1 MTKNMH
7 AKKFSDE
14 TKLKLDIFREC
25 FREWFPVFIH
35 QKFWN
40 KLYIY
45 DLFAG
50 SGHDSEGNP
59 GSPLILLDEA
69 KGDEAKHCTALKQNN
84 KEVTFVFNE
93 YEPNHKKQKKFEEL
107 KSNIERYITGC
118 EKCNNCTSCHFK
130 THTTNMDFGKE
141 FKTNANIQRVLSNDK
156 IGKFVILDQ
165 YGFTQVDAKVFTTLV
180 NSKRTDFIFFI
191 SSSFLKRFK
200 EHEVSRQFIGDK
212 QISFDESKPKECH
225 QVIVRYFESLIPAG
239 KEYYLNHFTIK
250 KGTNYY
256 GLIFGTSHT
265 LGMEKFQRVC
275 WHVDE
280 RAGESNCN
288 TQDDYELNT
297 LFSGFETNKIHSVK
311 EILKKDIFSSKITN
325 NIIGLK
331 RALELRCLP
340 IVFTE
345 VVKDL
350 ISEKKIDRDGCR
362 SFKSTDVHRIKVG
375 SQDYYNIKILR

>member
-1 MTKNMH
+1 MAKNMH
-7 AKKFSDE
+7 NKKFSEE

-25 FREWFPVFIH
+25 FREWFPVFVH

-50 SGHDSEGNP
+50 SGYDAEGSP
-59 GSPLILLDEA
+59 GSPLILLEEA
-69 KGDEAKHCTALKQNN
+69 KGDDSKHCIALKQNN

-107 KSNIERYITGC
+107 KSNIEKYKAQC
-118 EKCNNCTSCHFK
+118 QNCNNCASCYFK
-130 THTTNMDFGKE
+130 THTINMNFGKE
-141 FKTNANIQRVLSNDK
+141 FKTNTNIQRVLNNEK

-165 YGFTQVDAKVFTTLV
+165 YGFTQVDAEVFTTLV

-200 EHEVSRQFIGDK
+200 EHDVSKQFIGDS
-212 QISFDESKPKECH
+212 QLSFDESKPKECH
-225 QVIVRYFESLIPAG
+225 QVIVKYFESLIPIG

-275 WHVDE
+275 WHVDQ

-288 TQDDYELNT
+288 TQDDYEPNT
-297 LFSGFETNKIHSVK
+297 LFGHLETNKVHSVK
-311 EILKKDIFSSKITN
+311 DILRQEILSSKITN
-325 NIIGLK
+325 NITGLK

-345 VVKDL
+345 VIKDL
-350 ISEKKIDRDGCR
+350 IKEDKISRDGCS
-362 SFKSTDVHRIKVG
+362 SFKSTDIHRIKVDG
-375 SQDYYNIKILR
+375 SDYYKIKIL

>member
-1 MTKNMH
+1 MH
-7 AKKFSDE
+7 KKAFSKE

-25 FREWFPVFIH
+25 FREWFPVFVH

-50 SGHDSEGNP
+50 SGYDAEGNL
-59 GSPLILLDEA
+59 GSPLILLEEA
-69 KGDEAKHCTALKQNN
+69 KGDDSKHCIALKENN

-93 YEPNHKKQKKFEEL
+93 FEPKHKKQKKFEEL
-107 KSNIERYITGC
+107 KNNIEKYKEKC
-118 EKCNNCTSCHFK
+118 EICNNCILCHFK
-130 THTTNMDFGKE
+130 THTINMDFGKE
-141 FKTNANIQRVLSNDK
+141 FKTNTKILHILKDKK

-165 YGFTQVDAKVFTTLV
+165 YGFTQVDAEVFITLV

-200 EHEVSRQFIGDK
+200 EHHVSKKFIGDR
-212 QISFDESKPKECH
+212 QLSFDESKPKECH
-225 QVIVRYFESLIPAG
+225 QVIVKYFESLIPKN

-250 KGTNYY
+250 KGRNYY

-288 TQDDYELNT
+288 TQDDFELNT
-297 LFSGFETNKIHSVK
+297 LFSHFEPNKVHSVK
-311 EILKKDIFSSKITN
+311 ELLKKEVLSGKITD

-340 IVFTE
+340 ITFTE

-350 ISEKKIDRDGCR
+350 IKENKISKDRCN
-362 SFKSTDVHRIKVG
+362 SFKSTDIHRIKEDG
-375 SQDYYNIKILR
+375 PDYYKIMIL